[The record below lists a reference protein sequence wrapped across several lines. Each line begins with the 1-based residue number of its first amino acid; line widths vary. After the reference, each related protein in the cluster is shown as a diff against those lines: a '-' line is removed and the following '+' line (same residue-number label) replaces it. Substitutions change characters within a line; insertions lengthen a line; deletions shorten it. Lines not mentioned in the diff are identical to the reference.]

1 MKSIQKAEPFYS
13 HNFTSH
19 KAEITFYK
27 FIRSAKVR
35 FHIPNF
41 EGSRSLWEK
50 ADLFHFLGLE
60 NQTLLGNTKNQT
72 SLIQSF
78 KTILKLSKSDIWLRN
93 YIDFPI

>member
-1 MKSIQKAEPFYS
+1 MEASKALVHIDSFKGVKSVQKAEPFYS

-60 NQTLLGNTKNQT
+60 NQSRKSNTIRKH
-72 SLIQSF
+72 
-78 KTILKLSKSDIWLRN
+78 KKSNFAHPEL
-93 YIDFPI
+93 